1 MSTLNQLK
9 QCESQMVAAIR
20 ATTQEI
26 NNVGKMPL
34 QVALAELQEATAEA
48 KHRIA
53 EAMAILK
60 AAIGDIV
67 EFADESIAELQADI
81 ASLGIPETSI
91 PDVSPEG
98 SRQEEET
105 SADDSEYLNPHSN
118 RIHPQIMSTV
128 NYPVEVVER
137 FGEDGIGL
145 SSPDVTHATATLPE
159 PSVNGTSHGKKK
171 KRK

>member
-26 NNVGKMPL
+26 NNVGKLPL

-60 AAIGDIV
+60 AAIGDVI
-67 EFADESIAELQADI
+67 EFTDNMATNLQADI

-91 PDVSPEG
+91 PDVPQAE
-98 SRQEEET
+98 SRQEKET
-105 SADDSEYLNPHSN
+105 PIDDPEYLNPHSN

-145 SSPDVTHATATLPE
+145 SSPDVTSTATLPE
-159 PSVNGTSHGKKK
+159 PSLNGKHHKRKKK
-171 KRK
+171 

>member
-9 QCESQMVAAIR
+9 QTETAMINAIR
-20 ATTQEI
+20 GTTAEI
-26 NNVGKMPL
+26 NSIGKMPI
-34 QVALAELQEATAEA
+34 QVALTELQEAAQAA

-60 AAIGDIV
+60 AAIGDVI
-67 EFADESIAELQADI
+67 EFTDESISELQSDI

-91 PDVSPEG
+91 PDVPQAE
-98 SRQEEET
+98 SRQEKET
-105 SADDSEYLNPHSN
+105 PIDDPEYLNPHSN

-145 SSPDVTHATATLPE
+145 SSPDVTSTATLPE
-159 PSVNGTSHGKKK
+159 PSLNGKHHKRKKK
-171 KRK
+171 

>member
-26 NNVGKMPL
+26 NNVGKLPL

-60 AAIGDIV
+60 AAIGDVI
-67 EFADESIAELQADI
+67 EFTDNMATNLQSDI

-91 PDVSPEG
+91 PDVPQAE
-98 SRQEEET
+98 SRQEKET
-105 SADDSEYLNPHSN
+105 PIDDPEYLNPHSN

-145 SSPDVTHATATLPE
+145 SSPDVTSTATLPE
-159 PSVNGTSHGKKK
+159 PSLNGKHHKRKKK
-171 KRK
+171 